1 MGIQKQA
8 TTETDLQGLQIKNS
22 LDVELIITMFKR
34 FNVMKDNSEN
44 FRKQENKDIA
54 ELKKESW
61 NNY

>member
-54 ELKKESW
+54 ELKKESQ